1 MRASIST
8 LSTATP
14 TDLLAPAAIIALD
27 MLFLVIDT
35 VRLEFVGPQVAV
47 AQMKMLQ
54 QTFDTYQE
62 MKDQGKIK
70 FAYAFADS
78 PGGIIVLDVAS
89 NEELQK
95 VLFLLPSMPLVQRT
109 VRPLTEVKS
118 VEGIVAE
125 LQTIVSSMPNPEQKG
140 TG

>member
-1 MRASIST
+1 M
-8 LSTATP
+8 
-14 TDLLAPAAIIALD
+14 APAAIIALD

>member
-1 MRASIST
+1 
-8 LSTATP
+8 
-14 TDLLAPAAIIALD
+14 

-35 VRLEFVGPQVAV
+35 VKLDFVGPEVAV

-54 QTFDTYQE
+54 QTFDTYEE
-62 MKDQGKIK
+62 MKEQGKIK
-70 FAYAFADS
+70 FSYAFADS

-118 VEGIVAE
+118 VEGIVTE
-125 LQTIVSSMPNPEQKG
+125 LQEIVRSMPNPEKKG
-140 TG
+140 LPTS